1 MKDDIISRLFY
12 FEEMKGIQSGY
23 FKWYNNIIKGFR
35 RGEVT
40 VFTGPTGAGKT
51 TFLSQLSLDFLEKG
65 VPTLWGSFEVKNEI
79 LAASMIQQYFKRD
92 TAKMSKEDLSLIIDE
107 MGDLPLHFMKF
118 FGSTNLD
125 VLFNTLDYAVYTYDI
140 SHILLDNLQFMIS
153 GQGRG
158 INKFDIQ
165 DSVISGLR
173 RFATEKN
180 VHITVVIHPKKVD
193 DDDELTIASVFG
205 SAKATQE
212 ADNIMIMQNKH
223 RFRYIDIRKNR
234 FDGSI
239 GRVPLGFDRSTKRYF
254 ELFKK
259 EEESFYRENIHIRD
273 VIKNRMEE
281 FGTVEPYLIE
291 TARETEIKQ
300 NYENLNP
307 VGKRNYC

>member
-107 MGDLPLHFMKF
+107 MGDLPLYFMKF

-212 ADNIMIMQNKH
+212 ADNIMIMQNH
-223 RFRYIDIRKNR
+223 
-234 FDGSI
+234 
-239 GRVPLGFDRSTKRYF
+239 L
-254 ELFKK
+254 
-259 EEESFYRENIHIRD
+259 
-273 VIKNRMEE
+273 
-281 FGTVEPYLIE
+281 
-291 TARETEIKQ
+291 
-300 NYENLNP
+300 
-307 VGKRNYC
+307 